1 MKVLGL
7 IGMLLAF
14 AVITLID
21 MPKLKATVNKKK
33 YLAVYYT
40 LITVGIIIGALEI
53 LNAIPD
59 YDKSIAFF
67 FQKISGVK

>member
-14 AVITLID
+14 AVIILID
-21 MPKLKATVNKKK
+21 MPKLKATANKKK
-33 YLAVYYT
+33 YTVVYYT
-40 LITVGIIIGALEI
+40 VIAVGIIIGVLNI
-53 LNAIPD
+53 FNAIPD
-59 YDKSIAFF
+59 YNKNIVFF